1 MQEFSS
7 PFWLPNGHAQ
17 TIWPSVFGSK
27 ILRKKVKP
35 IFKRQTWFSP
45 DGDFIDID
53 SQRSFQC
60 SRQPLVVLFH
70 GLEGSSGSFY
80 STAFYHMCTKL
91 NFSLSIPHFRGCSG
105 RPNRKL
111 RGYHAGDIDEID
123 WILEKYSQL
132 CSIEKIPL
140 YAVGISLGGNALLHW
155 AGSTDLSQQ
164 KFLPLK
170 AIAAVCAPA
179 NLKASTMAIDSSI
192 NRIIY
197 ANYFLKSMKKKAVQ
211 KWKQYPNNFSL
222 DKILAAKTLKEF
234 DNNYTAP
241 LHDFKDVNEYWEKC
255 SSDKVIEKI
264 KIRTLVIYSQN
275 DPIVPFE
282 TLPLKKIESNPEIQ
296 FYVLS
301 SGGHVNFLRK
311 SNTDFYSLDYFFL
324 QNTILT
330 WFNTN
335 SI

>member
-27 ILRKKVKP
+27 ILRKKIKP
-35 IFKRQTWFSP
+35 IFKSQTWFSP

-53 SQRSFQC
+53 SQKSFQ
-60 SRQPLVVLFH
+60 SSGQPLVVLFH

-80 STAFYHMCTKL
+80 STAFYHICTKF

-111 RGYHAGDIDEID
+111 RGYHAGDVDEID
-123 WILEKYSQL
+123 WILEKYSHL

-155 AGSTDLSQQ
+155 AGNTDLSQQ

-170 AIAAVCAPA
+170 AIAAVCAPT
-179 NLKASTMAIDSSI
+179 NLKASTMAIDYGVGGGGGGGWGGGGG
-192 NRIIY
+192 RGRGGGGG
-197 ANYFLKSMKKKAVQ
+197 
-211 KWKQYPNNFSL
+211 KQYPNDFSL

-234 DNNYTAP
+234 DDNYTAP
-241 LHDFKDVNEYWEKC
+241 LHGFKGVNDYWNQC
-255 SSDKVIEKI
+255 SSDRVIEKI
-264 KIRTLVIYSQN
+264 KIRTLVINSQN
-275 DPIVPFE
+275 DPIVPFK
-282 TLPLKKIESNPEIQ
+282 TLPFKKIESNPEIQ
-296 FYVLS
+296 FYGLS

-311 SNTDFYSLDYFFL
+311 SNKDFYSLDYFFL
-324 QNTILT
+324 QEKILN
-330 WFNTN
+330 WFKTN